1 MKVCATISTR
11 FALLV
16 ALFFVC
22 AGMQME
28 VRRQSSELSL
38 QPMQPE
44 QQAQQDQTDRQNT
57 MEILPPSYIGC
68 WQGMV
73 SAPDST
79 MDLNGCMSGPFV
91 PELYTL
97 CYRKNLNGRFELTF
111 GGVELDTEVPP
122 QYQISGT
129 NSKVEVLAS
138 DGVAKV
144 RLRSFVH
151 FDQKQMASRASSGGD
166 WSMDEETNMACEIKD
181 GSMDVAASYAQ
192 TSDGSECFR
201 GTWHTRFHRFD
212 K

>member
-1 MKVCATISTR
+1 MD
-11 FALLV
+11 
-16 ALFFVC
+16 
-22 AGMQME
+22 
-28 VRRQSSELSL
+28 VRPQPSESSS
-38 QPMQPE
+38 
-44 QQAQQDQTDRQNT
+44 QQGQQDQSDRQNT

-73 SAPDST
+73 AAPDSSQN
-79 MDLNGCMSGPFV
+79 LNGCLNGPFV

-111 GGVELDTEVPP
+111 GGVQLDTEVPAE
-122 QYQISGT
+122 YQISAASG
-129 NSKVEVLAS
+129 KVEVLSS

-144 RLRSFVH
+144 RLRSLVH
-151 FDQKQMASRASSGGD
+151 FDQKQTASRASSD
-166 WSMDEETNMACEIKD
+166 AQWSMDEETNIACEVKD
-181 GSMDVAASYAQ
+181 AGMDVAASYAQ